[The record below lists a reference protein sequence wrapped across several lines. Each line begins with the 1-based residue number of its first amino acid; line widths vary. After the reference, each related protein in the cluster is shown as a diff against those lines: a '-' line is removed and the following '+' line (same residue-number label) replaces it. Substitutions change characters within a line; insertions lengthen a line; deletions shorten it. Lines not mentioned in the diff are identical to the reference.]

1 MANPI
6 VSETFIKLLTADLR
20 AVEEDKFQAFEK
32 TLEKIFGKLP
42 SDSAWEEFFEV
53 GGLGDIPRFN
63 GKITT
68 LGISP
73 GYSTRIEPA
82 EFAAQVQ
89 FERKFLDDKK
99 YDVIVDTAGKL
110 KASAIR
116 TREKTAVE
124 PWTGAFSAIF
134 NYGSSEEGLSWANS
148 SHTTKTGV
156 STTTGFA
163 NAGSSA
169 LDKTSIAATY
179 LLMRRF
185 KDMDGERIGINP
197 DMLVVPDA
205 LRDKAEEIVKTSTG
219 LYSAEGT
226 VNVNK
231 GRYEIMPIMRW
242 DDTSTKNWA
251 MVDSSLMKKCL
262 KWVDRISPE
271 TYVNF
276 DQKTFM
282 TEYAVYMRY
291 GWMQTEWR
299 WGFCHN
305 VS

>member
-1 MANPI
+1 MNPI
-6 VSETFIKLLTADLR
+6 VSETFIKLMTTELR
-20 AVEEDKFQAFEK
+20 EVNEDKFQEFEK
-32 TLEKIFGKLP
+32 TLDRVFGKLA

-53 GGLGDIPRFN
+53 GGLGDIPKFS

-89 FERKFLDDKK
+89 FERKLLDDKK
-99 YDVIVDTAGKL
+99 YAVMTDTAGKL
-110 KASAIR
+110 KMSAIR

-124 PWTGAFSAIF
+124 PWTGAFSNVF

-148 SHTTKTGV
+148 AHTTKSGV

-163 NAGSSA
+163 NAGTSA
-169 LDKTSIAATY
+169 LDKTSVAATY

-185 KDMDGERIGINP
+185 KDMDGERIGLNP
-197 DMLVVPDA
+197 NCLVVPDA
-205 LRDKAEEIVKTSTG
+205 LRDKADEIVKTDKG

-226 VNVNK
+226 INVQK
-231 GRYEIMPIMRW
+231 GRYEVMPILRW

-251 MVDSSLMKKCL
+251 MVDSSLMKKFL
-262 KWVDRISPE
+262 KWIDRINPE
-271 TYVNF
+271 THVNF
-276 DQKTFM
+276 DIKTMM
-282 TEYAVYMRY
+282 TEYAIYMRF
-291 GWMQTEWR
+291 GWMMTDWR
-299 WGFCHN
+299 FGYAHN